1 MHRVY
6 RISTL
11 QSLTNK
17 DISRLE
23 TIANKKFNLVQKIL
37 LVDLGNTQQLLEV
50 IYNTETRVRVISQI
64 EKKGVIAR
72 KSTIHSSTNKILV
85 YANSKINCKYLPSK
99 ILTQIR
105 ECKIGIGKIL
115 LYHKVDIFKNITEI
129 GYVPKVHIFKNYS
142 LYHNDNLICTITEI
156 FPFRIIKSV

>member
-17 DISRLE
+17 DVSRLE
-23 TIANKKFNLVQKIL
+23 TIANKKFSLVQRIL

-50 IYNTETRVRVISQI
+50 IHNTETRVRVISQI
-64 EKKGVIAR
+64 EKKGVIVR
-72 KSTIHSSTNKILV
+72 KSAIHSSTNKILL
-85 YANSKINCKYLPSK
+85 YANSKIYCKYLPSK
-99 ILTQIR
+99 ILSQIR

-115 LYHKVDIFKNITEI
+115 VYQKLDIFKNITEI
-129 GYVPKVHIFKNYS
+129 GYVPRVHIFKKYS
-142 LYHNDNLICTITEI
+142 LYHNGNLICTKTEI
-156 FPFRIIKSV
+156 FPFRTIKSV